1 MPMIRYGFA
10 CKTIGVLAS
19 HYGVELPITEAVRRV
34 VWEGA
39 DPKVLGSMLADRP
52 LKEEFYGI

>member
-1 MPMIRYGFA
+1 MVVEGALA

-34 VWEGA
+34 VWEDA